1 MRGSEYVALNCRLI
15 VAADRMLA
23 NNILTGKEYKSIHKL
38 LRSPDRENW
47 IVAEQILVQKNL
59 LIIK

>member
-1 MRGSEYVALNCRLI
+1 MRGSEYAPLNYRLI

-23 NNILTGKEYKSIHKL
+23 KNILTGEEYKSIHKL
-38 LRSPDRENW
+38 LKSPDKENW
-47 IVAEQILVQKNL
+47 VVAEQILVQKNL